1 MTTNPSA
8 SNPST
13 GALASN
19 AVGPTSSP
27 ERSVLNSDRQAGS
40 GAPAGATNTDFI
52 REQVAKDLASGTNG
66 VSKRGVV
73 TRFPPEPNGFLHVG
87 HSKAI
92 CLNFGIAAEFDGTC
106 FLRMD
111 DTNPVTEDS
120 DYVVGIQ
127 EDIKWLG
134 FSWDGEVTYAS
145 DRFEQL
151 YEWAELLITKGVA
164 YVDDQSAEE
173 IAANRGAIGVPGTN
187 SPYRDRSVEENLDLF
202 RRMRAG
208 DFPDGAKVLR
218 AKINMADPNGQLR
231 DPIMYRI
238 RHAHHH
244 RTGDAWCIYPTYDWA
259 HGQCDAIE
267 GITHSLCTLEFDAH
281 RPLYDW
287 FLDQLGFDG
296 DRPHQYESARMN
308 LTHTVMSKRKLL
320 QLVNEGTVSGWDDPR
335 MPTLRGMRRRGYPAE
350 AIRAFCAHIGVAK
363 MNTTN
368 EIELLE
374 YFVRNELNRTAIR
387 RMGVLRPIKVVI
399 ENYPEGQVEWLDA
412 VNNPED
418 PTAGTRKIPFSR
430 VLYMEAEDFMEVPA
444 PKFYRLFPGNEVR
457 LRYAYFLTC
466 TGVVKDEDGNIVEVR
481 ATYDPATA
489 GGQAPD
495 GRKVK
500 TTLHWVSADH
510 AAQVEV
516 RLYKPLFSD
525 PYPSNHDDRD
535 PLDFLDSGSIETIT
549 AFVEPDLAQ
558 VEPGTHV
565 QFERLGY
572 FCSDN
577 AEAKTFHRTV
587 TLKDEWARIQKR
599 S

>member
-1 MTTNPSA
+1 MTTKPSA
-8 SNPST
+8 PNPST
-13 GALASN
+13 
-19 AVGPTSSP
+19 
-27 ERSVLNSDRQAGS
+27 E
-40 GAPAGATNTDFI
+40 APAGATNTDFI
-52 REQVAKDLASGTNG
+52 REQVAKDIANGTNG

-92 CLNFGIAAEFDGTC
+92 CLNFGIASEFDGTC
-106 FLRMD
+106 YLRMD

-120 DYVVGIQ
+120 DYVIGIQ

-187 SPYRDRSVEENLDLF
+187 SPYRDRSVDENLDLF

-208 DFPDGAKVLR
+208 DFPDGARVLR
-218 AKINMADPNGQLR
+218 AKINMSDPNGQLR

-320 QLVNEGTVSGWDDPR
+320 QLVNEGIVSGWDDPR

-374 YFVRNELNRTAIR
+374 YFVRNELNRVAIR

-430 VLYMEAEDFMEVPA
+430 VLYMEAEDVMEVPA

-466 TGVVKDEDGNIVEVR
+466 TSVIKDDAGNIVEVR

-510 AAQVEV
+510 AAEVQV

-525 PYPSNHDDRD
+525 PYPGNHDDQD
-535 PLDFLDSGSIETIT
+535 PLDFLDPTSLETIT
-549 AFVEPDLAQ
+549 AFVEPELAEVQ
-558 VEPGTHV
+558 PGTHV

-572 FCSDN
+572 FCADS
-577 AEAKTFHRTV
+577 AEGKTFHRTV

-599 S
+599 A